1 MINFDDEK
9 EEDDEEWMQEMSPR
23 FLKSMIESTPR
34 PIDALK
40 ADKHNFE
47 DSNFVNSL
55 FRVEFYQRTPAFS
68 AVLELKLNP
77 PMDQYG

>member
-1 MINFDDEK
+1 
-9 EEDDEEWMQEMSPR
+9 
-23 FLKSMIESTPR
+23 MIESTPR